1 MTKPLRGNRARSGAA
16 PAQRWLA
23 AVASASATLLVITAV
38 LVVAGLGAYFAPGPA
53 APNGATATTVLLRKG
68 AGLAEIAGELKRAG
82 VIGNAP
88 VFMALAEVS
97 GSARKIKSG
106 EYLTPSRASIST
118 ILKKLRNGDI
128 VHHHLTVPEGASAKQ
143 VKDLLDHMDV
153 LTGDTPD
160 IEEGSVLPETYDV
173 LRGET
178 RTEVLKR
185 MTDSMDRLLSQ
196 LWAKRQDGLPV
207 HSPEEAVILASIVE
221 KETGL
226 DTDRPKVAAVYINR
240 LRIGMKL
247 DADPTVIYGVT
258 EGLPLGRGLKASE
271 LAADTPYNTY
281 LHPGLPPTA
290 IANPGRASLA
300 AVLDPP
306 HTNDLYFVADG
317 SGGAVF
323 AAKLEDHQRNVLKWR
338 QIEKAR
344 EKQADASPPPNT
356 ARKGKH

>member
-221 KETGL
+221 KETAKES
-226 DTDRPKVAAVYINR
+226 DRPRVAAVYINR

-258 EGLPLGRGLKASE
+258 GGLPLGRGIRASE

-281 LHPGLPPTA
+281 LHKGLPPTPICVVSLDA
-290 IANPGRASLA
+290 LKATMNPPAGNWLFFTLVSKDGTMAFSDTYDQQLANQRLA
-300 AVLDPP
+300 ASRGL
-306 HTNDLYFVADG
+306 
-317 SGGAVF
+317 
-323 AAKLEDHQRNVLKWR
+323 
-338 QIEKAR
+338 
-344 EKQADASPPPNT
+344 
-356 ARKGKH
+356 